1 MIGEGECEEMRD
13 ERDVVYTKV
22 RYTLYARCCRGTD
35 MRGHAKVSRIAY
47 KPKTRKRKE
56 EVVEG

>member
-1 MIGEGECEEMRD
+1 MRD

-22 RYTLYARCCRGTD
+22 RYTLYAQCRRGMD